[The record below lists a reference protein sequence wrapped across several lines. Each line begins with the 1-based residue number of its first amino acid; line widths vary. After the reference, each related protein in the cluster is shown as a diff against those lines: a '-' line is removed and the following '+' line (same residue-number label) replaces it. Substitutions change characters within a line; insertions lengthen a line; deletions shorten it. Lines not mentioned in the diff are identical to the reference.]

1 MKNQIENDDATL
13 FSSALFS
20 EILWFV
26 WHRNGFTAES
36 AAQLVGLGEAL
47 WVALSKCMDIQHMQ
61 LVTWVVQFEKQQGR
75 HPK

>member
-1 MKNQIENDDATL
+1 MMMLPCSQVPYFLK
-13 FSSALFS
+13 FCGSSG
-20 EILWFV
+20 IG
-26 WHRNGFTAES
+26 NGFIAES

>member
-1 MKNQIENDDATL
+1 MKSQIENDDATL

-20 EILWFV
+20 EILQFV
-26 WHRNGFTAES
+26 WHRTGFIAES

-47 WVALSKCMDIQHMQ
+47 RVALSECMDLQHMH